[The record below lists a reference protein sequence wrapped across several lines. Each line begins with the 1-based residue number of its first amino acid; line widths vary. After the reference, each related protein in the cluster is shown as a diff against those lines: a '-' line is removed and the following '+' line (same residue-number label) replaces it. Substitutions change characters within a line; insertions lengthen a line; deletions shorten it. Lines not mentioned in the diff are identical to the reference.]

1 MKKKVFRY
9 LRWLIGIAILF
20 IVFKQIDLEK
30 LKEYL
35 LRSNY
40 WLIALGLLHSPLLIL
55 VGAIRWQYILAQF
68 FKPKLATQSA
78 IVHYWSGVAIGF
90 FTPASLGL
98 DAYRVLY
105 GGRVYGGYTINAIAV
120 IIEKILA
127 LITCA
132 SLFVA
137 LYPIVPISIDN
148 QLMAVLYIAFFV
160 MICFFIALL
169 FSKAV
174 LKSHTVMRFISK
186 LDAQGARI
194 LKKISQKYAFNNEKV
209 SLAQIL
215 NEVTTALSILKIS
228 NVIAFTMAIQFITSL
243 KSQIFFTAIGY
254 DLPFL
259 INLFVAPTLYFIFM
273 LPISFG
279 SLGIREGVYIVLYGL
294 FGIPAEIA
302 LIVSF
307 FNLVGMA
314 LNNLIGAII
323 MMFAKNIENLEIRS
337 HKKHL

>member
-9 LRWLIGIAILF
+9 ARWMVGITILI
-20 IVFKQIDLEK
+20 IVFKQIELAK

-35 LRSNY
+35 LKSNY
-40 WLIALGLLHSPLLIL
+40 WLIALGLMHSPLLIL
-55 VGAIRWQYILAQF
+55 VGAIRWQYILTQF
-68 FKPKLATQSA
+68 FKPKLATRLA
-78 IVHYWSGVAIGF
+78 IVHYWCGVAIGF

-98 DAYRVLY
+98 DAYRVIY
-105 GGRVYGGYTINAIAV
+105 GGNVYGGYTKNAIAV

-132 SLFVA
+132 SLFVG
-137 LYPIVPISIDN
+137 LYPIVPISIN
-148 QLMAVLYIAFFV
+148 HQLMAALYVAFFI

-169 FSKAV
+169 SSKAV
-174 LKSHTVMRFISK
+174 LKSHTVMRIISK
-186 LDAQGARI
+186 LDSQGERI
-194 LKKISQKYAFNNEKV
+194 LKKISQKYAFNSEKV

-215 NEVTTALSILKIS
+215 NEVIRALSFLKIS
-228 NVIAFTMAIQFITSL
+228 NIIAFTLAIQFVTSL
-243 KSQIFFTAIGY
+243 KSQIFFTALGY

-259 INLFVAPTLYFIFM
+259 VNLFVAPTLYFIFM

-307 FNLVGMA
+307 FNLIGMA
-314 LNNLIGAII
+314 INNLIGAVF
-323 MMFAKNIENLEIRS
+323 MMFAKKNENHEIS
-337 HKKHL
+337 GHGKHL

>member
-9 LRWLIGIAILF
+9 VRYLIGITILI
-20 IVFKQIDLEK
+20 IVFKQIDLGK

-35 LRSNY
+35 LKSNY
-40 WLIALGLLHSPLLIL
+40 WLIALGLMHSPLLIL

-68 FKPKLATQSA
+68 FKPKLAARLA
-78 IVHYWSGVAIGF
+78 IVHYWCGVAIGF

-98 DAYRVLY
+98 DAYRVIY
-105 GGRVYGGYTINAIAV
+105 GGNVYGGYTKNAIAV
-120 IIEKILA
+120 IIEKMLA

-137 LYPIVPISIDN
+137 LYPIVPISINN
-148 QLMAVLYIAFFV
+148 QLMAALYVAFFI

-169 FSKAV
+169 FSKAA
-174 LKSHTVMRFISK
+174 LKNHTVVRLISK
-186 LDAQGARI
+186 LDTQGATF
-194 LKKISQKYAFNNEKV
+194 LKKISQKYAFNTEKV
-209 SLAQIL
+209 SLTQLL
-215 NEVTTALSILKIS
+215 NEVTRSLSFFKIS
-228 NVIAFTMAIQFITSL
+228 NIIAFTLTIQFITSL
-243 KSQIFFTAIGY
+243 KSQIFFTAIGS

-259 INLFVAPTLYFIFM
+259 VNLFVAPTLYFIFM

-307 FNLVGMA
+307 FNLIGMA

-323 MMFAKNIENLEIRS
+323 MMFAKRNENLEIRS
-337 HKKHL
+337 HEKLL